1 MPTRLAPVALLQCM
15 TAEGCYHD
23 DTEIKQHFMT
33 SSSLTLMHVSPAAN
47 STAVVI
53 RERHAFVWETDGS
66 DERGS
71 PHTAP
76 VLLLQFDQNWQTETQ
91 QRTRGE
97 VKLTKQVADVETPS
111 SNENSH
117 TQQ

>member
-1 MPTRLAPVALLQCM
+1 MVWRCTTHTKEAVCDLFQCM
-15 TAEGCYHD
+15 NADNCYHD
-23 DTEIKQHFMT
+23 STAMI

-66 DERGS
+66 DERGFL
-71 PHTAP
+71 HTLP

-91 QRTRGE
+91 RY
-97 VKLTKQVADVETPS
+97 ETDDKKWS
-111 SNENSH
+111 
-117 TQQ
+117 

>member
-1 MPTRLAPVALLQCM
+1 MQTRLAPVALLQCM
-15 TAEGCYHD
+15 TAEEGCYHD
-23 DTEIKQHFMT
+23 DTEIKRHFMT

-53 RERHAFVWETDGS
+53 GERHAFVWETDGP

-91 QRTRGE
+91 QGTRGE
-97 VKLTKQVADVETPS
+97 VKLMKQVAAVETPIF
-111 SNENSH
+111 
-117 TQQ
+117 